1 VPSNKQN
8 PGIKSFGQNV
18 YGMVSGILKFA
29 GGLALGKWFF
39 VSWPCFS
46 KNSFEH
52 PDLEQDEDFSLYYT
66 CA

>member
-1 VPSNKQN
+1 
-8 PGIKSFGQNV
+8 
-18 YGMVSGILKFA
+18 MVTGILKFA